1 VRDVR
6 KSLTQTYQTRGKK
19 MKRVI
24 VGLLCVCL
32 VLSFAVGVSAQK
44 LKFAFMPGV
53 ADPFYFTM
61 EKGAKAK
68 AEELGV
74 ELIVGEFPKAWGP
87 EYQVPILKALVARGD
102 IDLLFTAP
110 TSTEALIPVLKEIH
124 DSGIPVITVDTYLG
138 DGDYSKP
145 SNYNF
150 PLSYIGTDN
159 FLGGQVVA
167 GALAVALG
175 GKGKVFLE
183 NTNPDVSSVMGR
195 ENGFRAGLKI
205 FPDMELVGV
214 EYCLDVQETAAA
226 HTSAALQKDPDI
238 VGVFGVN
245 VFSAQGAYQAVA
257 AAGLVGAVKIATW
270 DATLTLIEG
279 LKKGEVDLILA
290 QMPAEMGSLC
300 VEWGVKHLTEG
311 AELPKKVIPGFFVF
325 TKDNVN
331 DPEAQQYIYK

>member
-1 VRDVR
+1 
-6 KSLTQTYQTRGKK
+6 
-19 MKRVI
+19 MKRIVI
-24 VGLLCVCL
+24 GLLCVCL
-32 VLSFAVGVSAQK
+32 LLSFAAGVSAKK
-44 LKFAFMPGV
+44 LKFAFMPGI

-61 EKGAKAK
+61 EKGAKAM
-68 AEELGV
+68 AEQLGI

-87 EYQVPILKALVARGD
+87 EYQVPILKALIARGD

-110 TSTEALIPVLKEIH
+110 TSTEALIPILKEIY
-124 DSGIPVITVDTYLG
+124 DSGIPIITVDTYIG

-167 GALAVALG
+167 GALAVLLG

-214 EYCLDVQETAAA
+214 EYSLDLQETAAA
-226 HTSAALQKDPDI
+226 QVSAALQKDPDI

-257 AAGLVGAVKIATW
+257 SAGLVGAVKIVTW
-270 DATLTLIEG
+270 DATETLIEA
-279 LKKGEVDLILA
+279 LRKGEIDLILA
-290 QMPAEMGSLC
+290 QMPAEMGALS
-300 VEWGVKHLTEG
+300 VEWGYKYLTEG
-311 AELPKKVIPGFFVF
+311 VEVPKKVIPGFFIF

-331 DPEAQQYIYK
+331 DPDAQRYIYK

>member
-1 VRDVR
+1 MRR
-6 KSLTQTYQTRGKK
+6 LT
-19 MKRVI
+19 I
-24 VGLLCVCL
+24 ALLLVCL
-32 VLSFAVGVSAQK
+32 ALFIVASTSAAD
-44 LKFAFMPGV
+44 LKFAFMPGI

-68 AEELGV
+68 AKELGV
-74 ELIVGEFPKAWGP
+74 ELVVGEYPKAWGP

-124 DSGIPVITVDTYLG
+124 DSGIPIITVDTYLG

-145 SNYNF
+145 SNYSF
-150 PLSYIGTDN
+150 PLSCIGTDN

-167 GALAVALG
+167 GALAILLD

-183 NTNPDVSSVMGR
+183 NTNPDVSSVIGR
-195 ENGFRAGLKI
+195 EKGFRSGLKI

-226 HTSAALQKDPDI
+226 QVSAALQKHPDLA
-238 VGVFGVN
+238 GVFGVN
-245 VFSAQGAYQAVA
+245 VFSAQGAYQAVVN
-257 AAGLVGAVKIATW
+257 AGLQGAVKIATW
-270 DATLTLIEG
+270 DATETLIAG
-279 LKKGEVDLILA
+279 LQKGELDLILA

-300 VEWGVKHLTEG
+300 VEWGVKHLNEG
-311 AELPKKVIPGFFVF
+311 AEIPRKVIPGFFVF
-325 TKDNVN
+325 TKENVN

>member
-1 VRDVR
+1 M
-6 KSLTQTYQTRGKK
+6 KKLT
-19 MKRVI
+19 I
-24 VGLLCVCL
+24 HLFIVCL
-32 VLSFAVGVSAQK
+32 LISFVTMTCAAQ
-44 LKFAFMPGV
+44 LRFAFMPGI

-74 ELIVGEFPKAWGP
+74 ELLIGEYPKAWGP

-138 DGDYSKP
+138 DGDYTKP

-167 GALAVALG
+167 GQLAILLD

-183 NTNPDVSSVMGR
+183 NTNPDTSSVMDR
-195 ENGFRAGLKI
+195 ELGFRAGINI
-205 FPDMELVGV
+205 FPEMELVGV
-214 EYCLDVQETAAA
+214 EYCLDVQETAASQV
-226 HTSAALQKDPDI
+226 SAALQKHPDLAA
-238 VGVFGVN
+238 VFGVN
-245 VFSAQGAYQAVA
+245 VFSAQGAYQAVVG
-257 AAGLVGAVKIATW
+257 AGLEGAVKIATW
-270 DATLTLIEG
+270 DATETLIEA
-279 LKKGEVDLILA
+279 LKRGELDLILA
-290 QMPAEMGSLC
+290 QMPAQMGALC
-300 VEWGVKHLTEG
+300 VEWGVKYLEEN
-311 AELPKKVIPGFFVF
+311 AEIPKKVTPGFFVF
-325 TKDNVN
+325 TQENVN

>member
-1 VRDVR
+1 MKKLMIVFL
-6 KSLTQTYQTRGKK
+6 SLCFL
-19 MKRVI
+19 M
-24 VGLLCVCL
+24 
-32 VLSFAVGVSAQK
+32 SFAVGTSAAK
-44 LKFAFMPGV
+44 LRFAFMPGI

-68 AEELGV
+68 AKELGV
-74 ELIVGEFPKAWGP
+74 ELIIGEYPKAWGP

-145 SNYNF
+145 SNYSF

-167 GALAVALG
+167 GALAIMLG

-183 NTNPDVSSVMGR
+183 NTNPDVSSVIGR
-195 ENGFRAGLKI
+195 EKGFREGLKI

-226 HTSAALQKDPDI
+226 QVSAALQKHPDLA
-238 VGVFGVN
+238 GVFGVN
-245 VFSAQGAYQAVA
+245 VFSAQGAYQAVVS
-257 AAGLVGAVKIATW
+257 AGLQGAVKIATW
-270 DATLTLIEG
+270 DATETLIAG
-279 LKKGEVDLILA
+279 LRKGEVDLILA

-300 VEWGVKHLTEG
+300 VEWGVKHLNEG
-311 AELPKKVIPGFFVF
+311 AEIPKKVIPGFFVF

>member
-1 VRDVR
+1 
-6 KSLTQTYQTRGKK
+6 

-24 VGLLCVCL
+24 VGLLCVGL
-32 VLSFAVGVSAQK
+32 ALSLAAGVNAKK
-44 LKFAFMPGV
+44 LRFAFMPGI

-124 DSGIPVITVDTYLG
+124 DSGIPIITVDTYLG
-138 DGDYSKP
+138 DGDYSKA
-145 SNYNF
+145 SNYSF

-167 GALAVALG
+167 GALALMLG

-214 EYCLDVQETAAA
+214 EYCLDVQETAADQV
-226 HTSAALQKDPDI
+226 SAALQKHPDL

-257 AAGLVGAVKIATW
+257 TAGLVGAVKIATW
-270 DATLTLIEG
+270 DATQTLIEA

-300 VEWGVKHLTEG
+300 VEWGVKYLTEG
-311 AELPKKVIPGFFVF
+311 AEIPKKVIPGFFVF

>member
-1 VRDVR
+1 
-6 KSLTQTYQTRGKK
+6 
-19 MKRVI
+19 MKRIVI
-24 VGLLCVCL
+24 GLLCVCL
-32 VLSFAVGVSAQK
+32 LLSFAVGVSAKK
-44 LKFAFMPGV
+44 LKFAFMPGI

-61 EKGAKAK
+61 EKGAKAM
-68 AEELGV
+68 AEELGI

-87 EYQVPILKALVARGD
+87 EYQVPILKALIARGD

-110 TSTEALIPVLKEIH
+110 TSTEALIPILKEIY
-124 DSGIPVITVDTYLG
+124 DSGIPIITVDTYIG

-167 GALAVALG
+167 GALAVLLG

-214 EYCLDVQETAAA
+214 EYSLDLQETAAA
-226 HTSAALQKDPDI
+226 QVSAALQKDPDI

-257 AAGLVGAVKIATW
+257 SAGLVGAVKIVTW
-270 DATLTLIEG
+270 DATETLIEA
-279 LKKGEVDLILA
+279 LRKGEIDLILA
-290 QMPAEMGSLC
+290 QMPAEMGALS
-300 VEWGVKHLTEG
+300 VEWGYKYLTEG
-311 AELPKKVIPGFFVF
+311 VEIPKKVIPGFFIF

-331 DPEAQQYIYK
+331 DPDAQRYIYK

>member
-1 VRDVR
+1 
-6 KSLTQTYQTRGKK
+6 

-24 VGLLCVCL
+24 VWLLCVGL
-32 VLSFAVGVSAQK
+32 VLSLAAGVNAKK
-44 LKFAFMPGV
+44 LRFAFMPGI

-124 DSGIPVITVDTYLG
+124 DSGIPIITVDTYLG

-145 SNYNF
+145 SNYSF

-167 GALAVALG
+167 GALALLLD

-214 EYCLDVQETAAA
+214 EYCLDVQETAADQV
-226 HTSAALQKDPDI
+226 SAALQKHPDL

-245 VFSAQGAYQAVA
+245 VFSAQGAYQAVV

-270 DATLTLIEG
+270 DATQTLIEA

>member
-1 VRDVR
+1 
-6 KSLTQTYQTRGKK
+6 

-24 VGLLCVCL
+24 IGLLCGCL
-32 VLSFAVGVSAQK
+32 VLSLAAGVNAKK
-44 LKFAFMPGV
+44 LRFAFMPGI

-110 TSTEALIPVLKEIH
+110 TSTEALIP
-124 DSGIPVITVDTYLG
+124 
-138 DGDYSKP
+138 
-145 SNYNF
+145 F

-167 GALAVALG
+167 GALALLLD

-214 EYCLDVQETAAA
+214 EYCLDVQETAADQV
-226 HTSAALQKDPDI
+226 SAALQKNPDL

-245 VFSAQGAYQAVA
+245 VFSAQGAYQAVV
-257 AAGLVGAVKIATW
+257 AAGLAGAVKIATW
-270 DATLTLIEG
+270 DATQTLIEA

-331 DPEAQQYIYK
+331 DSEAQQYIYK

>member
-1 VRDVR
+1 MRSFSIR
-6 KSLTQTYQTRGKK
+6 LLIISLL
-19 MKRVI
+19 I
-24 VGLLCVCL
+24 LLVTITC
-32 VLSFAVGVSAQK
+32 AAQ
-44 LKFAFMPGV
+44 LRFAFMPGI

-68 AEELGV
+68 AAELGV
-74 ELIVGEFPKAWGP
+74 ELLIGEYPKAWGP

-124 DSGIPVITVDTYLG
+124 DSGIPVITVDTYIG

-145 SNYNF
+145 SEYSF

-167 GALAVALG
+167 GQLAIMLG

-183 NTNPDVSSVMGR
+183 NTNPDTSSVINR
-195 ENGFRAGLKI
+195 ELGFKAGLKI
-205 FPDMELVGV
+205 FPNMELVGV

-226 HTSAALQKDPDI
+226 QVSAALQKHPDLAA
-238 VGVFGVN
+238 VFGVN
-245 VFSAQGAYQAVA
+245 VFSAQGAYQAVVS
-257 AAGLVGAVKIATW
+257 AGLQGAVKIATW
-270 DATLTLIEG
+270 DATETLIEA
-279 LKKGEVDLILA
+279 LKRGEIDLILA
-290 QMPAEMGSLC
+290 QMPAQMGSLC
-300 VEWGVKHLTEG
+300 VEWGVKHIKEG
-311 AELPKKVIPGFFVF
+311 AELPKKVIPGFFIF
-325 TKDNVN
+325 TKENVN

>member
-1 VRDVR
+1 MRSFSIR
-6 KSLTQTYQTRGKK
+6 LLIISLL
-19 MKRVI
+19 I
-24 VGLLCVCL
+24 LLVTITC
-32 VLSFAVGVSAQK
+32 AAQ
-44 LKFAFMPGV
+44 LRFAFMPGI

-68 AEELGV
+68 AAELGV
-74 ELIVGEFPKAWGP
+74 ELLIGEYPKAWGP

-124 DSGIPVITVDTYLG
+124 DSGIPVITVDTYIG

-145 SNYNF
+145 SEYNF

-167 GALAVALG
+167 GQLAIMLG

-183 NTNPDVSSVMGR
+183 NTNPDTSSVINR
-195 ENGFRAGLKI
+195 ELGFKEGLKI
-205 FPDMELVGV
+205 FPNMELVGV

-226 HTSAALQKDPDI
+226 QVSAALQKHPDLAA
-238 VGVFGVN
+238 VFGVN
-245 VFSAQGAYQAVA
+245 VFSAQGAYQAVVS
-257 AAGLVGAVKIATW
+257 AGLQGAVKIATW
-270 DATLTLIEG
+270 DATETLIEA
-279 LKKGEVDLILA
+279 LKRGEIDLILA
-290 QMPAEMGSLC
+290 QMPAQMGSLC
-300 VEWGVKHLTEG
+300 VEWGVKHLKEG
-311 AELPKKVIPGFFVF
+311 AELPKKVIPGFFIF
-325 TKDNVN
+325 TKENVN

>member
-1 VRDVR
+1 M
-6 KSLTQTYQTRGKK
+6 KK
-19 MKRVI
+19 ITINLLI
-24 VGLLCVCL
+24 VSFL
-32 VLSFAVGVSAQK
+32 VLFVTMTCAAQ
-44 LKFAFMPGV
+44 LRFAFMPGI

-68 AEELGV
+68 ATELGV
-74 ELIVGEFPKAWGP
+74 ELLIGEYPKAWGP

-110 TSTEALIPVLKEIH
+110 TSTEALIPILKEIH
-124 DSGIPVITVDTYLG
+124 DSGIPVITVDTYIG
-138 DGDYSKP
+138 DGDYTKP

-167 GALAVALG
+167 GQLAIMLG

-183 NTNPDVSSVMGR
+183 NTNPDTSSVMNR
-195 ENGFRAGLKI
+195 ELGFREGLKI

-226 HTSAALQKDPDI
+226 QVSAALQRHPDLA
-238 VGVFGVN
+238 GVFGVN
-245 VFSAQGAYQAVA
+245 VFSAQGAYQAVVS
-257 AAGLVGAVKIATW
+257 AGLEGAVKIATW
-270 DATLTLIEG
+270 DATETLIEA
-279 LKKGEVDLILA
+279 LKRGEIDLILA
-290 QMPAEMGSLC
+290 QMPAQMGALC
-300 VEWGVKHLTEG
+300 VEWGVKYLKEG
-311 AELPKKVIPGFFVF
+311 AEIPKKVIPGFFIF
-325 TKDNVN
+325 TQENVN

>member
-1 VRDVR
+1 
-6 KSLTQTYQTRGKK
+6 
-19 MKRVI
+19 MKRVM
-24 VGLLCVCL
+24 VGLLCVGL
-32 VLSFAVGVSAQK
+32 VLSLAAGVNAKK
-44 LKFAFMPGV
+44 LKFAFMPGI

-124 DSGIPVITVDTYLG
+124 DSGIPIITVDTYLG

-145 SNYNF
+145 SNYSF

-167 GALAVALG
+167 GALALLLG

-214 EYCLDVQETAAA
+214 EYCLDVQETAADQV
-226 HTSAALQKDPDI
+226 SAALQKNPDL

-245 VFSAQGAYQAVA
+245 VFTAQGAYQAVA
-257 AAGLVGAVKIATW
+257 TAGLVGAVKIATW
-270 DATLTLIEG
+270 DATETLIEA

-290 QMPAEMGSLC
+290 QMPAQMGSLC
-300 VEWGVKHLTEG
+300 VEWGVKYLTEG
-311 AELPKKVIPGFFVF
+311 AEIPKKVIPGFFVF

>member
-1 VRDVR
+1 
-6 KSLTQTYQTRGKK
+6 
-19 MKRVI
+19 MKRIVI
-24 VGLLCVCL
+24 GLLCVCL
-32 VLSFAVGVSAQK
+32 LLSFVAGVSAKK
-44 LKFAFMPGV
+44 LKFAFMPGI

-61 EKGAKAK
+61 EKGAQAMADK
-68 AEELGV
+68 LGV

-110 TSTEALIPVLKEIH
+110 TSTEALIPVLKEIY
-124 DSGIPVITVDTYLG
+124 DSGIPIITVDTYLK

-145 SNYNF
+145 SNYSF

-167 GALAVALG
+167 GAMAVLLG

-195 ENGFRAGLKI
+195 ENGFRAGIGI
-205 FPDMELVGV
+205 FPEMELVGV
-214 EYCLDVQETAAA
+214 EYCLDLQETAAA
-226 HTSAALQKDPDI
+226 QVSAALQKDPDI
-238 VGVFGVN
+238 AGVFGVN

-257 AAGLVGAVKIATW
+257 SAGLVGAVKIATW
-270 DATLTLIEG
+270 DATQTLIEA
-279 LKKGEVDLILA
+279 LRKGEIDLILA
-290 QMPAEMGSLC
+290 QMPAEMGALC
-300 VEWGVKHLTEG
+300 VEWGYKHLTEG
-311 AELPKKVIPGFFVF
+311 AEVPKKIIPGFFVF

-331 DPEAQQYIYK
+331 DADAQQYIYK